1 MALYKFR
8 SQELTADRCSA
19 YVVGDE
25 KRIESLRVNYGW
37 GEDRMA
43 SLKGWRGRLKRL
55 RLKVK
60 FALFRTHP
68 SLNDRI
74 CQVQGGYIEIK

>member
-25 KRIESLRVNYGW
+25 ERIEPKKVNYGW
-37 GEDRMA
+37 GEERMA
-43 SLKGWRGRLKRL
+43 SWKGWRGRLKRL
-55 RLKVK
+55 RCNVK
-60 FALFRTHP
+60 FAIIKTHP